1 MVMYNLFYRIIPSV
15 LIAANGDPG
24 DVALLA
30 RRASNGYRPALN
42 NQKVPIEINEL
53 INACWHGVARMRP
66 SAEDIVC
73 KLRSSL
79 QEQEIS
85 TPIKE
90 EKKNGS
96 TTAQTCGCVLQ

>member
-30 RRASNGYRPALN
+30 RRVSNGYRPALN

-53 INACWHGVARMRP
+53 INSCWHGVSKMRP
-66 SAEDIVC
+66 SAEVIVC
-73 KLRSSL
+73 KLRSLL

-90 EKKNGS
+90 EKRGS